1 MHTTW
6 EDQFKDKDWWKRR
19 LVLYKYFA
27 DKQSDALT
35 DIAIQHVQQHRN
47 TNSTGWRQM
56 QLRRANA
63 MSVFDSVELKVDHI
77 DNTTNVFSRE
87 NYEYDN
93 LLNKYVID
101 RTDAGALQRVLAALK
116 PLVNIMIGTK
126 AVPLPYQPIN
136 SGVFLRKETYE
147 MATKETV
154 VEELTTKL

>member
-1 MHTTW
+1 
-6 EDQFKDKDWWKRR
+6 
-19 LVLYKYFA
+19 
-27 DKQSDALT
+27 
-35 DIAIQHVQQHRN
+35 
-47 TNSTGWRQM
+47 M

-147 MATKETV
+147 MATKEAV